1 MRVAAMLRVRNEAR
15 WIDLVLDSIMPI
27 CPSIHVMD
35 DHSTDGTAEIAYQ
48 RGATVHPSPFDGLN
62 ETRDKNWLLDIV
74 MQGKPDWI
82 LCIDGDEILEA
93 GCREEL
99 LAVMSSGDVS
109 VLSFRVLYLWDSWT
123 QYRVDGVYSRFWRPS
138 LFRAVPGAKFKTTG
152 NGGNFHCGNI
162 PQISGRQL
170 QVSANLIHTGYM
182 DREDRIRKYHWYNEQ
197 DPNNRAE
204 DCYRHMVQGDIPEV
218 PATARLIHA
227 GPLKLEA
234 IQWQAS

>member
-15 WIDLVLDSIMPI
+15 WINLVLDSIKPL
-27 CPSIHVMD
+27 CSSIHVMD
-35 DHSTDGTAEIAYQ
+35 DHSTDGTAEIASQ
-48 RGATVHPSPFDGLN
+48 CGATVHPSPFDGLN
-62 ETRDKNWLLDIV
+62 ETRDKNWLLDIA
-74 MQGKPDWI
+74 MQDKPDWI

-93 GCREEL
+93 GCRNEL
-99 LAVMSSGDVS
+99 LTVMSSGDVS
-109 VLSFRVLYLWDSWT
+109 VLSFRVLYLWDAWT

-170 QVSANLIHTGYM
+170 RVSANLIHTGYM

-197 DPNNRAE
+197 DPGNRVE